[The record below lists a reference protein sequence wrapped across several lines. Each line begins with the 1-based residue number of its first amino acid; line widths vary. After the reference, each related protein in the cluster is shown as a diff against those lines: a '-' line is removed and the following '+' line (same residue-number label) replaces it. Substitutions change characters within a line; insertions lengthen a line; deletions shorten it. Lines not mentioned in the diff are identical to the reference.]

1 MLQYTPWGIRLA
13 GFYFHERGSMVEFTS
28 ADGTSYE
35 MPELD
40 AALYAKQEA
49 VDIAENMETRFSAAW
64 AFIRAALPDECVMA
78 EIGTTE
84 KRKAG
89 VPRIMTL
96 YHRVKAAYWEEYND
110 DQRAQIGENMEAIKG
125 IPEAVDAIVKA
136 QALAKKQGNRQAFRI
151 AN

>member
-1 MLQYTPWGIRLA
+1 
-13 GFYFHERGSMVEFTS
+13 MVEFTTK
-28 ADGTSYE
+28 AGNTYD

-40 AALYAKQEA
+40 SDMYAKQQA
-49 VDIAENMETRFSAAW
+49 VDEATDMDKRFNSAW
-64 AFIRAALPDECVMA
+64 SFIKAALPDECIMA

-96 YHRVKAAYWEEYND
+96 YQRVKATYWEEYNA
-110 DQRAQIGENMEAIKG
+110 DQRAHMDENMEAIKG

-136 QALAKKQGNRQAFRI
+136 QALAKKQGSRQAFRI